1 MKTFNKD
8 FLRILIIDK
17 NFSYQ
22 RLCNIFKNKY
32 GKNITKSSIS
42 LWLKGKTKPNID
54 NLIILSEIFNVSLD
68 SFFQE

>member
-1 MKTFNKD
+1 MQTFNKN

-22 RLCNIFKNKY
+22 RLCNIFKSRYNK
-32 GKNITKSSIS
+32 NLSRCAIS

-54 NLIILSEIFNVSLD
+54 NLLILSEIFNASLD